1 MQLKI
6 ETAQKR
12 FENGGEADFGKVDT
26 DRFQMILDNF
36 RDDFIADIDNEMEQL
51 EQLMASHNAMN

>member
-12 FENGGEADFGKVDT
+12 LENGGEADFGKVDT